1 VNLQGIF
8 DKAKGLL
15 GDNSS
20 AILTAVGVTGT
31 ITTAYLTGRASFKAA
46 EIIFQKEWIAQE
58 HLSRKEKIEL
68 VWPHYISPAVAGA
81 TTVGS
86 IIFANRMASKEI
98 AALALASSISE
109 RAFQEYKAK
118 VVEKLGS
125 TKDTAIRDEVA
136 QDRVNA
142 NPPSTREVIL
152 AGTGEVLCFDMLTGR
167 YFQSTVEEIKKAEN
181 TVNYDI
187 VNHMYA
193 SLSMFYDEIGLPST
207 PYSDTVGWNV
217 NNRCEVKFST
227 VMSTDNR
234 PCIAVD
240 FHFLPIA
247 EYARLY

>member
-1 VNLQGIF
+1 MSIQDGVNKL
-8 DKAKGLL
+8 KALL
-15 GDNSS
+15 NDNSTT
-20 AILTAVGVTGT
+20 ILTSIGVVGTA
-31 ITTAYLTGRASFKAA
+31 TTAYLTGRASFKAA
-46 EIIFQKEWIAQE
+46 ELIAQKEQIAE
-58 HLSRKEKIEL
+58 ESLSRKEKIEL
-68 VWPHYISPAVAGA
+68 VWPLYISPVTVGA
-81 TTVGS
+81 TTIGS
-86 IIFANRMASKEI
+86 IIMANRMASKEV

-125 TKDTAIRDEVA
+125 TKDTAIRDAVA
-136 QDRVNA
+136 QDRIDK
-142 NPPSTREVIL
+142 NPPSREIIL

-167 YFQSTVEEIKKAEN
+167 YFQSTVETIKKAEN
-181 TVNYDI
+181 TINYDI

-193 SLSMFYDEIGLPST
+193 SLSQFYDEIGLPAT
-207 PYSDTVGWNV
+207 PYSDTVGWNI

-227 VMSTDNR
+227 VMSTDDR